1 MAKKQ
6 MQRGRGRPV
15 VGAMRLWPL
24 KMPDDL
30 AEAVEDYASR
40 TGQDRSAAL
49 RALIR
54 AGLASDTG
62 GRK

>member
-1 MAKKQ
+1 
-6 MQRGRGRPV
+6 
-15 VGAMRLWPL
+15 MRLWPL